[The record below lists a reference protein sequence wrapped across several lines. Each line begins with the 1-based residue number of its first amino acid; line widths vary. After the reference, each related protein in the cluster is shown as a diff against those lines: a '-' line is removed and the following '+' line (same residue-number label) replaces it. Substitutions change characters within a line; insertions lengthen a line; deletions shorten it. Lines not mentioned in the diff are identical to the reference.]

1 MMMENQAL
9 YQEYF
14 PEKSYSCLLPQITFW
29 NMFAGYLYV
38 HLWECLFPAGYLK
51 LGCELLALYSWL
63 GCEHALKGEKDKYL
77 EPSRRE
83 SSRRMS
89 WLSSGYSST
98 VIPDIL
104 GSFPIQVTN
113 LSLPIY

>member
-1 MMMENQAL
+1 
-9 YQEYF
+9 
-14 PEKSYSCLLPQITFW
+14 
-29 NMFAGYLYV
+29 MFAGCLYT
-38 HLWECLFPAGYLK
+38 HLRECLFPAGYLK
-51 LGCELLALYSWL
+51 IRVRTSHTVLMVRVR
-63 GCEHALKGEKDKYL
+63 EHGFKEEKDKYL

-98 VIPDIL
+98 VIPNIL

>member
-1 MMMENQAL
+1 M
-9 YQEYF
+9 
-14 PEKSYSCLLPQITFW
+14 I
-29 NMFAGYLYV
+29 
-38 HLWECLFPAGYLK
+38 
-51 LGCELLALYSWL
+51 
-63 GCEHALKGEKDKYL
+63 LKGKKIKISNLL
-77 EPSRRE
+77 EGN

-98 VIPDIL
+98 VIPNIL